1 MSKSTYSEKEVIFLK
16 ACQKVISENSYAF
29 EGKQEL
35 DNLRNKL
42 GLEEVQAAAIFKDA
56 LIDNQQK
63 TRWTNWGVKLAISL
77 TASLLVLLI
86 SLSITNAKMRSIRKD
101 TAHNIA
107 LVTLSNID
115 EVVENFE
122 LIVGYY
128 DHFRESYSELLTY
141 NDDYSSISDSLC
153 GLFVDYVEGWDYFVI
168 NQSPQQTFCTT
179 FELWDYLDDIPL
191 IRRIGN
197 CFAYKDAFLE
207 IYNKEQALMASFGE
221 EAKFE
226 ECSDVHQKL
235 QAIMNCTD
243 FRYHM
248 ERSAS
253 MSNTFHGIIDMLK
266 QYNRQN
272 KQDMHVTDED
282 LNNLVAPKKLAS
294 TIDESYI
301 FIVGPDK

>member
-63 TRWTNWGVKLAISL
+63 TRWANWGVKLAISL

-101 TAHNIA
+101 TAHDIA

-207 IYNKEQALMASFGE
+207 IYNKEQALMASLGE

-235 QAIMNCTD
+235 QAIMNCPD